1 VPGECQEPQPRS
13 RLVGYFPSWSGYGT
27 LYSVSDI
34 PAEKLT
40 HVIYAFAKVSKDGTL
55 TVGDE
60 KLDIKGL
67 RKQRGQFQQFRAMKK
82 KHPLLR
88 CLISVGGWT
97 WSEHFSD
104 VAATKASRKTFAASA
119 VVFLKTHGFDGLD
132 IDWEFPVRGGD
143 SDNKHRPEDKQNL
156 TLLVQELRRQ
166 FNKENKNWLIT
177 VATGTVANHYE
188 NLDLKGLG
196 QHASWLNLMTYNMS
210 GTWSEVTNFHTPLH
224 AVAADPADASSAPSV
239 AAAVEAYLAAG
250 VPPNKIV
257 VGGALYGRAF
267 RGVNRDRNG
276 LFQKFDS
283 KSKEPSGIPFHKI
296 KSLKGDG
303 WERHWNKQ
311 ARVPW
316 LFNSK
321 QRVWIAYDDPQ
332 SLTEKAKY
340 IQSKKLGGMMLWS
353 LSSDDKQHTLVNAV
367 YNVLK

>member
-1 VPGECQEPQPRS
+1 
-13 RLVGYFPSWSGYGT
+13 
-27 LYSVSDI
+27 
-34 PAEKLT
+34 
-40 HVIYAFAKVSKDGTL
+40 
-55 TVGDE
+55 
-60 KLDIKGL
+60 
-67 RKQRGQFQQFRAMKK
+67 
-82 KHPLLR
+82 
-88 CLISVGGWT
+88 
-97 WSEHFSD
+97 
-104 VAATKASRKTFAASA
+104 
-119 VVFLKTHGFDGLD
+119 
-132 IDWEFPVRGGD
+132 
-143 SDNKHRPEDKQNL
+143 
-156 TLLVQELRRQ
+156 
-166 FNKENKNWLIT
+166 
-177 VATGTVANHYE
+177 
-188 NLDLKGLG
+188 
-196 QHASWLNLMTYNMS
+196 
-210 GTWSEVTNFHTPLH
+210 
-224 AVAADPADASSAPSV
+224 
-239 AAAVEAYLAAG
+239 
-250 VPPNKIV
+250 V